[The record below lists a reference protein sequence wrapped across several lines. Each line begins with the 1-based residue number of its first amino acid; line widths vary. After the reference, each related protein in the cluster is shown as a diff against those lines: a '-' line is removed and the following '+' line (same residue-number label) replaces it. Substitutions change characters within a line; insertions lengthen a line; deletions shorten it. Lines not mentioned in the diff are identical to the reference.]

1 MLDKVFIEFDVVLN
15 KDTEEEVLE
24 NFNQIMIG
32 NIYEIIFHKNV
43 LEEKYKQINPN
54 IKVEITSI
62 REV

>member
-1 MLDKVFIEFDVVLN
+1 MEFEVIVN
-15 KDTEEEVLE
+15 PNTENEEVLE

-32 NIYEIIFHKNV
+32 NIYEINFHKNV

-54 IKVEITSI
+54 IKIEITSI